1 MKRKIV
7 IISLILIL
15 ISLIGYLVVYLIKD
29 KQSKQQD
36 IAKEI
41 LYSNYTDFV
50 PAQSEEIVDTLGAK
64 ELSNPTLLYN
74 GFTYVIPLPKSL
86 DEVEINYMNN
96 IYAKD
101 GSFFIYLREGEQKND
116 LEDYKINNP
125 LCNIIS
131 FYDKSNKV
139 LLQIQCTSS
148 IITHLRP
155 VELRLVLF
163 KSSTSSSYRS
173 PTLDIL
179 YILIQSIEEF
189 PSKIA
194 ALCLSVLPLI
204 YKDRSLAIEVLPIP
218 ALPLKRITGG
228 TAFLSSLL
236 IKNALTLL
244 CPIISSKLCNI
255 FIPFYKLPKEL
266 YHIL

>member
-50 PAQSEEIVDTLGAK
+50 PAQSEEIVDTLGTK

-139 LLQIQCTSS
+139 LLQIQCYNSEAYS
-148 IITHLRP
+148 FFKKLDYYNNIIINEFQARP
-155 VELRLVLF
+155 LKWLKADKKAKF
-163 KSSTSSSYRS
+163 KFPKISDADKNGKYIDDMFVIETFNEAK
-173 PTLDIL
+173 PQL
-179 YILIQSIEEF
+179 YF
-189 PSKIA
+189 MF
-194 ALCLSVLPLI
+194 
-204 YKDRSLAIEVLPIP
+204 SLAQMGDKITNIYYSKDLMYVKSNNL
-218 ALPLKRITGG
+218 LVMSKRKGHNDYIMT
-228 TAFLSSLL
+228 
-236 IKNALTLL
+236 IQRR
-244 CPIISSKLCNI
+244 
-255 FIPFYKLPKEL
+255 
-266 YHIL
+266 